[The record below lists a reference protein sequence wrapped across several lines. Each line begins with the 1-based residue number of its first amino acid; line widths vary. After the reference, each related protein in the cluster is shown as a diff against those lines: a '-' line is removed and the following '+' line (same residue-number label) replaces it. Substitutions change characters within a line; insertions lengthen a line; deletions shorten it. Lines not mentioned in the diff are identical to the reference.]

1 MQREQMQILSYSKEN
16 LGEIRIIGN
25 HHNPLFCLAD
35 ICKIL
40 SIQNTSDVK
49 KSLSNEFSGDD
60 LDLIYPISDEL
71 GREQKTNFITEPQ
84 LYFLLMRSDKP
95 NAKVFRQWIINEVLP
110 SIRKTGQFIQKKK
123 TLPLS
128 ATNLLEINNVI
139 KKISRTTKQ
148 ITKLESQIKQKNKE
162 LNTLLK
168 IFQEINTQ
176 FVIEEVLQTSLE
188 NNEQNNSEEI
198 KNTKKILGIF

>member
-1 MQREQMQILSYSKEN
+1 MQITSYSKEN
-16 LGEIRIIGN
+16 LGEIRIIGDYY
-25 HHNPLFCLAD
+25 NPLFCLAD

-40 SIQNTSDVK
+40 DIQNASDAK
-49 KSLSNEFSGDD
+49 KSLYNEFSGDD

-95 NAKVFRQWIINEVLP
+95 NAKIFRQWIINEVLP
-110 SIRKTGQFIQKKK
+110 SIRKTGKFMQKQKKK
-123 TLPLS
+123 TLSLS
-128 ATNLLEINNVI
+128 ATNLTEISTMI
-139 KKISRTTKQ
+139 KKISRVSKQ
-148 ITKLESQIKQKNKE
+148 ITKLESQIAQKNKE
-162 LNTLLK
+162 LNNLLG

-176 FVIEEVLQTSLE
+176 FVIQEALQATSDNEQQTSS
-188 NNEQNNSEEI
+188 QDT